1 MEQKNGESPPSK
13 RVKLNYEAIAAGMS
27 EKDLAKIAG
36 FQNSVFPGLV
46 ESLGRQAMYAST
58 LRATSLAASTFMDSQ
73 MTTGRAAE
81 IARMQLTSPA
91 LAAVTEHIVG
101 QNKELTGFASRMQE
115 LTSDIVKQ
123 TGLAEMMAAD
133 MQPAVAQAAKFA
145 AQQYELN
152 KTFSPLLADVIKT
165 VKSSLATGQ
174 FGTPADGWSTLLAD
188 VEKLNEEA
196 GADEAEIEEFLQ
208 GHPELQ
214 AEVEE
219 FTQLINFTDPVQR
232 AMIVQAMK
240 LLTYLMFFAV
250 IIGSWQLVAG
260 YASIISLMGMTAPN
274 VVKAVGNGTEKVL
287 NKLSPLPEEDPK
299 D

>member
-1 MEQKNGESPPSK
+1 MEQKNFESQPSK

-73 MTTGRAAE
+73 MTTGRAAD

-174 FGTPADGWSTLLAD
+174 FARPADGWSTLLAD

-219 FTQLINFTDPVQR
+219 LTQLIDFTDPVQR

-240 LLTYLMFFAV
+240 LLTYLLFFAV

-287 NKLSPLPEEDPK
+287 NKISPLPEEDPK

>member
-1 MEQKNGESPPSK
+1 MEQKNGESQPSK

-36 FQNSVFPGLV
+36 FQKSVFPGLV
-46 ESLGRQAMYAST
+46 ESLGRQAVYAST
-58 LRATSLAASTFMDSQ
+58 LRATSLAASKFMDSQ
-73 MTTGRAAE
+73 MAAD
-81 IARMQLTSPA
+81 IARQQLTSPA
-91 LAAVTEHIVG
+91 LAAITEHIIG

-115 LTSDIVKQ
+115 LTSEIVKQ

-145 AQQYELN
+145 AQQYKLN

-165 VKSSLATGQ
+165 VKSSLATGE
-174 FGTPADGWSTLLAD
+174 FATPTNGWSTLLAD
-188 VEKLNEEA
+188 VEELKEEA

-219 FTQLINFTDPVQR
+219 LTQLIDFTDPVQR
-232 AMIVQAMK
+232 AMIVKAMK

-260 YASIISLMGMTAPN
+260 YASIISLMGMSAPN
-274 VVKAVGNGTEKVL
+274 VVEAVGNGTEKVL
-287 NKLSPLPEEDPK
+287 NKISPLPEEDPK

>member
-1 MEQKNGESPPSK
+1 MEQKNFESQPSK

-73 MTTGRAAE
+73 MTTGRAAD

-174 FGTPADGWSTLLAD
+174 FTTPADGWSTLLAD

-219 FTQLINFTDPVQR
+219 LTQLIDFTDPVQR

-240 LLTYLMFFAV
+240 LLTYLLFFAV

-287 NKLSPLPEEDPK
+287 NKISPLPEEDPK